1 MFSRTFKRLYYN
13 NNFRRRP
20 NNYRNWDNNSSI
32 NSPFSS
38 TPFYQFYSHFKT
50 TNGKRQLLI
59 FGSLGASFY
68 FYNLETVPL
77 SNRLRFSWIPD
88 SLMVR
93 IGKMSYNSVMSQYS
107 HEFATNFSQDH
118 RLVTSIFNKL
128 LKQAIIQEKEIK
140 GKSSLENLNWEIH
153 VIENKTYAPNAFVV
167 PGGKVF
173 VFSSLL
179 DLCGRDP
186 DMIATV
192 LGHELSHQLCGH
204 SAESLSKSP
213 LYFALGIAFYM
224 ATGLDGGRMIV
235 DMLMQLPAS
244 RNMELEADYAG
255 LLIMSKSC
263 YNPDKSWQL
272 WERMQKLEQKNRNI
286 NVEFLST
293 HPSSDKREMKFKE
306 WLPKARQI
314 YESSDCGN
322 NGFLGDNLMKFY
334 SFK

>member
-1 MFSRTFKRLYYN
+1 MILNIFKRFYN
-13 NNFRRRP
+13 SNRRP
-20 NNYRNWDNNSSI
+20 VSGYPQRRSNNYRGWNSS
-32 NSPFSS
+32 NTTPTMNYLAHFS
-38 TPFYQFYSHFKT
+38 TPK
-50 TNGKRQLLI
+50 GKKQLLI

-68 FYNLETVPL
+68 IYNLETVPL

-88 SLMVR
+88 SLMNR
-93 IGKMSYNSVMSQYS
+93 IGGMTYNSVMSQFGR
-107 HEFATNFSQDH
+107 EFATKYSSDH
-118 RLVTSIFNKL
+118 RLVSSVFSKL
-128 LKQAIIQEKEIK
+128 LSQAIVQEKEAT
-140 GKSSLENLNWEIH
+140 GVSSLEKLNWEIH
-153 VIENKTYAPNAFVV
+153 VIENSKYPPNAFVV

-179 DLCGRDP
+179 DLCGRDV

-224 ATGLDGGRMIV
+224 ATGFDGGRMII
-235 DMLMQLPAS
+235 DMLMKLPAS
-244 RNMELEADYAG
+244 RSMELEADYAG

-272 WERMQKLEQKNRNI
+272 WERMQKLEEKNRNL
-286 NVEFLST
+286 NLEFLST

-306 WLPKARQI
+306 WLPQARQI

-322 NGFLGDNLMKFY
+322 SGVIRDNLMKFY
-334 SFK
+334 NFK